1 MWSRPDAP
9 GSTKLQK
16 DTLFAI
22 QNSTA
27 GQRLKIWQ
35 KEMLP
40 ARFELAAF
48 GLLVLMNNHNL
59 AEI

>member
-1 MWSRPDAP
+1 M
-9 GSTKLQK
+9 
-16 DTLFAI
+16 
-22 QNSTA
+22 
-27 GQRLKIWQ
+27 QRTVDVQ

-48 GLLVLMNNHNL
+48 GLLVLKNDHNL